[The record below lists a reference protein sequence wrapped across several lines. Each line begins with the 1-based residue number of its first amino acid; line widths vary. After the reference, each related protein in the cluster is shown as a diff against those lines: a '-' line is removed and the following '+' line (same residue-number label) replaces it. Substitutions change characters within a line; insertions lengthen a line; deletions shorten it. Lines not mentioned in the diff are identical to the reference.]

1 MAKPYTGPARPL
13 LLLLEDDPGV
23 RRSLQLV
30 LQGQGFEVRAHESA
44 ATLFADS
51 SITRA
56 ACLVTDYQ
64 LAGTTGIDV
73 LIALRGLGWSGPA
86 ILITGHGSNELSRR
100 ATSAGFD
107 AIFEKPLRRFSL
119 AKAALRL
126 ALRPSAERQ
135 RHAEE

>member
-1 MAKPYTGPARPL
+1 MTKPYTAPARPL

-51 SITRA
+51 NISRA
-56 ACLVTDYQ
+56 ACLVTDYR
-64 LAGTTGIDV
+64 LADTTGIDV

-86 ILITGHGSNELSRR
+86 ILITGHGSDELSRR
-100 ATSAGFD
+100 ATGAGFA

-126 ALRPSAERQ
+126 APRPNGEQ
-135 RHAEE
+135 RTHAGE